1 MLLKYIIELNALY
14 TEGWHPGRKKTDGV
28 SSLTLVQYYK
38 FLLHERPD
46 RFARRTRN
54 YILQAGKLM
63 MEFVVMAFLM
73 TQDQK
78 LRWCRKNQKK
88 LRAETYK
95 NGSKHVEAGDNVGF
109 NHGKNYITCNI
120 LW

>member
-1 MLLKYIIELNALY
+1 M
-14 TEGWHPGRKKTDGV
+14 
-28 SSLTLVQYYK
+28 QYYK

-46 RFARRTRN
+46 RFARRTGN
-54 YILQAGKLM
+54 YILQAGNLM
-63 MEFVVMAFLM
+63 MEFVVMAFLR

-95 NGSKHVEAGDNVGF
+95 NVSKNVEAGDISIMEKRLYYLHHIMVVYDG
-109 NHGKNYITCNI
+109 IS
-120 LW
+120 